1 MMATTQHKKENHMKE
16 VISKLISFILIIVVL
31 SACAG
36 SQASDSNQTNETII
50 TTVESEDTIIVGLE
64 EALKKTN
71 NNYLNENVQES
82 TLISLEGNSA
92 SSDSNQVIIEE
103 NSIEIMSTGSYML
116 IGDYNGQIR
125 VNTEEEG
132 QVQLILAGVK
142 LTNDSNAPIYIEQV
156 DEAIITVMQGSE
168 NIIEDTSTYIEEE
181 MEELDI
187 ERTNGAIYSK
197 EDLVINGKGQL
208 GITTNDKTA
217 ILSKDDLIIY
227 DVTLK
232 IDAGRNGLKGND
244 LVYISGATLDI
255 QAEKKGIQSD
265 ILVDINSATILVD
278 SIDDSL
284 HSNDTVIIRSG
295 NIVLTTEDDGI
306 HADNLIQIDG
316 GIITVENS
324 YEGLEAKDII
334 INDGEVIINASDD
347 GVNAT
352 DGTTETVG
360 RGSMMEGGSYDFGI
374 HIHGGILTINS
385 YGDGLDSN
393 GNIWMTGG
401 TLIISGPISNGDGSI
416 DYDGTFEMTGGVLV
430 ATGSSGMLQTPS
442 QISTINSLLVVFDN
456 TMNDGTNIRITND
469 REDIL
474 LDIVPEKSFTSVI
487 YSSLDLVIGASYNI
501 YINNERY
508 STIEL
513 TDIIKS
519 YGATGGFGGV
529 RDGGMQKGERP
540 ARTDGEM
547 PQRPKGEM
555 PEPSMDLPME

>member
-1 MMATTQHKKENHMKE
+1 MMAIMRHRRRIYMKKK
-16 VISKLISFILIIVVL
+16 ISKLISFIISVGIL
-31 SACAG
+31 SACDS
-36 SQASDSNQTNETII
+36 SQASDSSQTNEII
-50 TTVESEDTIIVGLE
+50 QVY
-64 EALKKTN
+64 EATH
-71 NNYLNENVQES
+71 NYLDES
-82 TLISLEGNSA
+82 VEDSVIISLDGNSA
-92 SSDSNQVIIEE
+92 STDSDQVLVDE
-103 NSIEIMSTGSYML
+103 NSIEITGIGSYKL
-116 IGDYNGQIR
+116 VGDYNGQIR

-132 QVQLILAGVK
+132 QVQLILAGVN
-142 LTNDSNAPIYIEQV
+142 LINNSDAPIYIQQA
-156 DEAIITVMQGSE
+156 DEAMITVLQDT
-168 NIIEDTSTYIEEE
+168 NNRIEDTSVYLEEE
-181 MEELDI
+181 SEDLGI

-197 EDLVINGKGQL
+197 EDLVINGTGEL
-208 GITTNDKTA
+208 SITTNDKTA

-227 DVTLK
+227 DVTLN
-232 IDAGRNGLKGND
+232 IDTARNGLKGND
-244 LVYISGATLDI
+244 LVYISGAILDI

-487 YSSLDLVIGASYNI
+487 YS
-501 YINNERY
+501 
-508 STIEL
+508 
-513 TDIIKS
+513 
-519 YGATGGFGGV
+519 
-529 RDGGMQKGERP
+529 
-540 ARTDGEM
+540 
-547 PQRPKGEM
+547 
-555 PEPSMDLPME
+555 